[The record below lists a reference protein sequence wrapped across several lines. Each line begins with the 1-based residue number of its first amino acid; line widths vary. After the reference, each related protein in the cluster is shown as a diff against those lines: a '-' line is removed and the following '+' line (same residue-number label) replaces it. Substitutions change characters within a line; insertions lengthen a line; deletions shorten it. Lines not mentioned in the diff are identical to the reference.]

1 MYIHVLPGLGLD
13 GAQPQNPSSQLQR
26 ANFLRTV
33 ANSQLLP
40 FRYPFAQFA
49 KHQWGNGAWRPH
61 PTANGPLSFSPQSPH
76 ISVVHFQLPNHQ
88 KQAKIRNPLRRNPE
102 KDRDRERERE
112 EDRAKTRVETEIGKR
127 RNKGKNNK
135 GQLAQVQMGLKKKK
149 GPKSTEAPNHRN
161 PFLETPPKSRGDL

>member
-76 ISVVHFQLPNHQ
+76 LSVVHFQLPNHQ

-102 KDRDRERERE
+102 KDREK
-112 EDRAKTRVETEIGKR
+112 DRAKTRVETEIGKR

-135 GQLAQVQMGLKKKK
+135 GQLAQVQMGLKKK
-149 GPKSTEAPNHRN
+149 APTLQR
-161 PFLETPPKSRGDL
+161 PRTTGTPS